1 LTATPP
7 TNSVR
12 WLFCVLWI
20 LATLIVFWRPL
31 DAVIHFASQ
40 NDDASHIF
48 LIPIISAGVIYID
61 RRAIF
66 RRVSYD
72 LTSAAFLVVVAATVG
87 AMALWSQASWTL
99 SQSLAAFTLGLV
111 LAWTAGFALCFGKDA
126 TRAARFSLLL
136 LLLAVPLPD
145 FLLAHAVYF
154 LQRGSAELATVF
166 FDLTGVPFLRHG
178 FIFDFGQFSV
188 EIAEEC
194 SGIRSSIAVLILAL
208 LAAHFYLRSFWKQNI
223 FILFSLFIMIVKN
236 GVRIATLTL
245 LSLYV
250 NPSFLFGRLHHDGG
264 VIFFL
269 LGLALLVPIL
279 QILRR
284 SEAPTDRN
292 VSVCPPKCSATDRG

>member
-1 LTATPP
+1 LTATPIRDS
-7 TNSVR
+7 TR
-12 WLFCVLWI
+12 WLFYVLWI

-48 LIPIISAGVIYID
+48 LIPLLSAGVIYID
-61 RRAIF
+61 RKRIF
-66 RRVSYD
+66 RQVSYD
-72 LTSAAFLVVVAATVG
+72 SASAAFLVVVAATVG
-87 AMALWSQASWTL
+87 AMALRSRASWTL
-99 SQSLAAFTLGLV
+99 SQSLAAFTLALV
-111 LAWTAGFALCFGKDA
+111 LSWTAGFALCFGKDA
-126 TRAARFSLLL
+126 TREARFSLLL
-136 LLLAVPLPD
+136 LLFAVPLPD

-154 LQRGSAELATVF
+154 LQRGSAELAAAL

-178 FIFDFGQFSV
+178 FIFDFGRLSI

-264 VIFFL
+264 VVFFL

-284 SEAPTDRN
+284 SEAPTDRDD
-292 VSVCPPKCSATDRG
+292 SVCPPKRPATDTG